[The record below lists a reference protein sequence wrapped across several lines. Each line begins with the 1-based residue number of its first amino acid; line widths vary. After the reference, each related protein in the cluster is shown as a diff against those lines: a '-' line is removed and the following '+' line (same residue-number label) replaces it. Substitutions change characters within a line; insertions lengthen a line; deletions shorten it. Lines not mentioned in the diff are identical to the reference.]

1 MFAIKAKQR
10 LHNCI
15 IKTQFILFVKP
26 DKMLDKAELQSLLKE
41 IGYIV
46 WKDAQRENAKHTG
59 GTKNETQD
67 IMTNMAEGRYTLRM

>member
-26 DKMLDKAELQSLLKE
+26 DKMLDKAAAKSVKNFKKKLDTLCGEMPKEKMQSLP
-41 IGYIV
+41 GV
-46 WKDAQRENAKHTG
+46 QRMRPRTS
-59 GTKNETQD
+59 
-67 IMTNMAEGRYTLRM
+67 